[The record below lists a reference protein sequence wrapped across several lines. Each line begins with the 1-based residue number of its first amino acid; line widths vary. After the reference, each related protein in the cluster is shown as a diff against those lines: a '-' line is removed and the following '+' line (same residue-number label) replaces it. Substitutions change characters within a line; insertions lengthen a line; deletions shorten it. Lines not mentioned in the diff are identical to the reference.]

1 MICGQIHLPSQF
13 WHVATLTINRKNA
26 LRRITFPSF
35 PFDMSFHTFCAPVLS
50 IRMIARVHVC
60 VFACMNLPI
69 WISSS
74 STKHNNNNR
83 KTKKGKHSSKF
94 IFFSRAG
101 WLLFVFLFHFTP
113 HTFFVFVDIYF
124 YYYFHCFCYYY
135 CCCCCYIIIII
146 IYKTNQK
153 SVCISVALCIC
164 FDFLLVFLFCILSK
178 TAAACRGLSFVNNVI
193 NIHWEL
199 NRAHTEQKI
208 RLCSI
213 RFLCAV
219 FSYLLLLVLEERR
232 RASVVF

>member
-13 WHVATLTINRKNA
+13 WLVATLTINRKNA

-101 WLLFVFLFHFTP
+101 WLLFVFLFHTHFL
-113 HTFFVFVDIYF
+113 FLWIFIF
-124 YYYFHCFCYYY
+124 
-135 CCCCCYIIIII
+135 IIIFIVSVII
-146 IYKTNQK
+146 IA
-153 SVCISVALCIC
+153 VVVAIS
-164 FDFLLVFLFCILSK
+164 
-178 TAAACRGLSFVNNVI
+178 
-193 NIHWEL
+193 
-199 NRAHTEQKI
+199 
-208 RLCSI
+208 
-213 RFLCAV
+213 
-219 FSYLLLLVLEERR
+219 LLLLFIRPTKKVY
-232 RASVVF
+232 V